1 MRRRLRG
8 IWWVCSLPLLDE
20 VFGLLL
26 SYFGEDA
33 DQSQMER
40 KAKGSMVFI
49 GSMSGSIVNVPRKCF
64 VFADLLPLEVFL
76 PLTICQNPKR
86 KASLYKF
93 GR

>member
-1 MRRRLRG
+1 
-8 IWWVCSLPLLDE
+8 
-20 VFGLLL
+20 
-26 SYFGEDA
+26 
-33 DQSQMER
+33 
-40 KAKGSMVFI
+40 MVFI
-49 GSMSGSIVNVPRKCF
+49 GSMSGSIVNVPRTCF